1 MWEKFGWKGKSLKTL
16 PTKSK
21 MLLLLLVGLLL
32 LVIAFPDGS
41 SKQKSG
47 QTQTED
53 GNSDSG
59 DFGADAETYARQ
71 MEKKLEETLERVEG
85 VGKVTVMITLK
96 SDGEKMVEKDIRS
109 SSQSVTEEDSTGGK
123 RETKEQSSDRTSVY
137 DQTESGQSPYVRE
150 ELMPEVEG
158 ILIAAQG
165 GDDPVTA
172 REITEAAQALFGV
185 EAHKIKI
192 MKRENP

>member
-47 QTQTED
+47 QIQTED

-59 DFGADAETYARQ
+59 DFGADSEKYARQ
-71 MEKKLEETLERVEG
+71 LEKKLEETLERVEG

-96 SDGEKMVEKDIRS
+96 SDGEKMVEKDIQS
-109 SSQSVTEEDSTGGK
+109 SSQSVTEEDSAGGR

-137 DQTESGQSPYVRE
+137 DQTESGQSPYVRK

>member
-1 MWEKFGWKGKSLKTL
+1 M
-16 PTKSK
+16 
-21 MLLLLLVGLLL
+21 
-32 LVIAFPDGS
+32 
-41 SKQKSG
+41 
-47 QTQTED
+47 
-53 GNSDSG
+53 
-59 DFGADAETYARQ
+59 
-71 MEKKLEETLERVEG
+71 
-85 VGKVTVMITLK
+85 TVMITLK

-109 SSQSVTEEDSTGGK
+109 SSQSVTEEDSAGGR